1 MSLWRIILRETRLL
15 LRGRISRAMILAG
28 LPLLFTLLFGLV
40 YDENVVN
47 NIDTVVY
54 DQSQS
59 SLSRTLIQMY
69 DDSERFH
76 LVSYV
81 DSEEKLREEIY
92 TGRARVA
99 LMIPES
105 FSGDI
110 KSGQGSKILL
120 TVNSANNMFANGAMS
135 SAQEINRSF
144 SVAVGQKMLEAAGL
158 LPGAAMAAVYPLRLG
173 VRILGNPVNGYSQFM
188 LTGLMLNGLQI
199 GIMITL
205 GTYLYD
211 ELARGRRRSAR
222 GLLLTLGRAVPYGCF
237 AMLGYLLSLLLAV
250 YGFAIPMAGN
260 VADACLLGGAYIFFV
275 MGAISIF
282 SACAPNRPM
291 ALQSPMLYIMPGL
304 LYSGLSWPSFEM
316 EGAVGIFSLLLP
328 ISYAGDCLRD
338 IMLMGYAPEL
348 WDNVLRMLLFGSGC
362 FAIAVLVM
370 ALRQR
375 KLQGGEAVH
384 G

>member
-1 MSLWRIILRETRLL
+1 MSLWQIVGQETRLL
-15 LRGRISRAMILAG
+15 LKGRFSRAVILMG
-28 LPLLFTLLFGLV
+28 LPLMFTMLFGMV

-47 NIDTVVY
+47 NVTTVVY
-54 DQSQS
+54 DQDQS

-69 DDSERFH
+69 DDSERFQ

-81 DSEEKLREEIY
+81 DTQERMHEAIY
-92 TGRARVA
+92 TGRAKVA
-99 LMIPES
+99 LVIPEN
-105 FSGDI
+105 FSEDI
-110 KSGQGSKILL
+110 KSGQGSKVLL

-144 SVAVGQKMLEAAGL
+144 SVAVGQKMLESAGL
-158 LPGAAMAAVYPLRLG
+158 LPGTAMAAVYPLRLG

-211 ELARGRRRSAR
+211 ELSRGRRHSVRE
-222 GLLLTLGRAVPYGCF
+222 LFKLLGRAVPYGGF
-237 AMLGYLLSLLLAV
+237 AMAGYLFSLLLAI
-250 YGFAIPMAGN
+250 YGFGIPMEGSMAE
-260 VADACLLGGAYIFFV
+260 ACLLGAAYIFFV

-282 SACAPNRPM
+282 SACAPSRPM

-304 LYSGLSWPSFEM
+304 LYSGLSWPSFDMSRE
-316 EGAVGIFSLLLP
+316 AGIFSLLLP

-338 IMLMGYAPEL
+338 IMLMGYAPGL
-348 WDNVLRMLLFGSGC
+348 WDNVGRMLLYGSAC
-362 FAIAVLVM
+362 FCAAVLVM
-370 ALRQR
+370 MLKQR
-375 KLQGGEAVH
+375 KMQGGEAVH

>member
-1 MSLWRIILRETRLL
+1 MSLWQIVGQETRLL
-15 LRGRISRAMILAG
+15 LKGRISRAAILMG
-28 LPLLFTLLFGLV
+28 LPLMFTLLFGMV
-40 YDENVVN
+40 YDKNVVN
-47 NIDTVVY
+47 NVTTVVY
-54 DQSQS
+54 DQDQS

-69 DDSERFH
+69 DDSERFQ

-81 DSEEKLREEIY
+81 DTQEKMHEAIY
-92 TGRARVA
+92 KGYAKVA
-99 LMIPES
+99 LVIPEN
-105 FSGDI
+105 FSQDI
-110 KSGQGSKILL
+110 KRGQGSRILL

-144 SVAVGQKMLEAAGL
+144 SVAVGQKMLESAGL

-211 ELARGRRRSAR
+211 ELARGRKHSLRE
-222 GLLLTLGRAVPYGCF
+222 LCMLLGRSVPYGGF
-237 AMLGYLLSLLLAV
+237 ALLGYVFSLWLAV
-250 YGFAIPMAGN
+250 YGFGIPMAGSM
-260 VADACLLGGAYIFFV
+260 VEACLLGAAYIFFV

-282 SACAPNRPM
+282 SACAPNRPI

-304 LYSGLSWPSFEM
+304 LYSGLSWPSFDMSRE
-316 EGAVGIFSLLLP
+316 AGIFSLLLP

-338 IMLMGYAPEL
+338 IMLMGYASGL
-348 WDNVLRMLLFGSGC
+348 WDNVGRMLLYGSAC
-362 FAIAVLVM
+362 FCAAVLVM
-370 ALRQR
+370 ILRQR
-375 KLQGGEAVH
+375 KMQGGEAVH

>member
-1 MSLWRIILRETRLL
+1 MSLWMIILRETKLL

-28 LPLLFTLLFGLV
+28 LPLAFTLLFGLV

-54 DQSQS
+54 DQDQS

-81 DSEEKLREEIY
+81 DSQERMHEAIY
-92 TGRARVA
+92 TGRAKVA
-99 LMIPES
+99 LVIPGN
-105 FSGDI
+105 FSKDM

-144 SVAVGQKMLEAAGL
+144 SVAVGQKMLESAGL

-173 VRILGNPVNGYSQFM
+173 VRILGNPTNGYSQFM

-211 ELARGRRRSAR
+211 ELARGRRNSVRELFR
-222 GLLLTLGRAVPYGCF
+222 LLGRSLPYGCF
-237 AMLGYLLSLLLAV
+237 AMLGYMLSLLLAV
-250 YGFAIPMAGN
+250 YGFGIPMAGS
-260 VADACLLGGAYIFFV
+260 VADVCLLGGAYIFFV
-275 MGAISIF
+275 MGAISVF
-282 SACAPNRPM
+282 SACAPI
-291 ALQSPMLYIMPGL
+291 ALWLCRALCSTSCRGFCIAGCPGL
-304 LYSGLSWPSFEM
+304 TL
-316 EGAVGIFSLLLP
+316 I
-328 ISYAGDCLRD
+328 
-338 IMLMGYAPEL
+338 
-348 WDNVLRMLLFGSGC
+348 
-362 FAIAVLVM
+362 
-370 ALRQR
+370 
-375 KLQGGEAVH
+375 
-384 G
+384 

>member
-1 MSLWRIILRETRLL
+1 MSLWQIVGQETRLL
-15 LRGRISRAMILAG
+15 LKGRFSRAVILMG
-28 LPLLFTLLFGLV
+28 LPLMFTMLFGMV

-47 NIDTVVY
+47 NVTTVVY
-54 DQSQS
+54 DQDQS

-69 DDSERFH
+69 DDSERFQ

-81 DSEEKLREEIY
+81 DTQERMHEAIY
-92 TGRARVA
+92 TGRAKVA
-99 LMIPES
+99 LVIPEN
-105 FSGDI
+105 FSEDI
-110 KSGQGSKILL
+110 KRGRGSRILL

-144 SVAVGQKMLEAAGL
+144 SVAVGQKMLESAGL

-211 ELARGRRRSAR
+211 ELARGRRHSVRE
-222 GLLLTLGRAVPYGCF
+222 LFKLLGRAVPYGGF
-237 AMLGYLLSLLLAV
+237 AMAGYLFSLLLAI
-250 YGFAIPMAGN
+250 YGFGIPMEGSM
-260 VADACLLGGAYIFFV
+260 VEACLLGAAYIFFV

-304 LYSGLSWPSFEM
+304 LYSGLSWPSFDMSRE
-316 EGAVGIFSLLLP
+316 AGIFSLLLP

-338 IMLMGYAPEL
+338 IMLMGYGPEL
-348 WDNVLRMLLFGSGC
+348 WGDVGRMLLYGSAC
-362 FAIAVLVM
+362 FCVAVLVM
-370 ALRQR
+370 MLKQR
-375 KLQGGEAVH
+375 KMQGGEAVH

>member
-1 MSLWRIILRETRLL
+1 MSLWMIILRETKLL

-28 LPLLFTLLFGLV
+28 LPLAFTLLFGLV

-54 DQSQS
+54 DQDQS

-81 DSEEKLREEIY
+81 DSQERMHEAIY
-92 TGRARVA
+92 TGRAKVA
-99 LMIPES
+99 LVIPGN
-105 FSGDI
+105 FSKDM

-144 SVAVGQKMLEAAGL
+144 SVAVGQKMLESAGL

-173 VRILGNPVNGYSQFM
+173 VRILGNPTNGYSQFM

-211 ELARGRRRSAR
+211 ELARGRRHSVRE
-222 GLLLTLGRAVPYGCF
+222 LFKLLGRAVPYGGF
-237 AMLGYLLSLLLAV
+237 AMAGYLFSLLLAV
-250 YGFAIPMAGN
+250 YGFGIPMAGS

-275 MGAISIF
+275 MGAISVF

-304 LYSGLSWPSFEM
+304 LYSGLSWPYFDMNKE
-316 EGAVGIFSLLLP
+316 AGIFSLLLP

-338 IMLMGYAPEL
+338 IMLIGYGPEL
-348 WDNVLRMLLFGSGC
+348 WSNVLRMLLYGSVC
-362 FAIAVLVM
+362 FCIAVLVM
-370 ALRQR
+370 ALKQR
-375 KLQGGEAVH
+375 KMQGGAAVH

>member
-1 MSLWRIILRETRLL
+1 MSLWMIILRETKLL

-28 LPLLFTLLFGLV
+28 LPLAFTLLFGLV

-54 DQSQS
+54 DQDQS

-81 DSEEKLREEIY
+81 DSQERMHEAIY
-92 TGRARVA
+92 TGRAKVA
-99 LMIPES
+99 LVIPEN
-105 FSGDI
+105 FSKDM

-144 SVAVGQKMLEAAGL
+144 SVAVGQKMLESAGL

-173 VRILGNPVNGYSQFM
+173 VRILGNPTNGYSQFM

-211 ELARGRRRSAR
+211 ELARGRRNSVRELFR
-222 GLLLTLGRAVPYGCF
+222 LLGRSLPYGCF
-237 AMLGYLLSLLLAV
+237 AMLGYMLSLLLAV
-250 YGFAIPMAGN
+250 YGFGIPMAGS

-275 MGAISIF
+275 MGAISVF
-282 SACAPNRPM
+282 SACATSRPM

-304 LYSGLSWPSFEM
+304 LYSGLSWPSFDMNKE
-316 EGAVGIFSLLLP
+316 AGIFSLLLP

-338 IMLMGYAPEL
+338 IMLIGYGPEL
-348 WDNVLRMLLFGSGC
+348 WSNVLRMLLYGSVC
-362 FAIAVLVM
+362 FCIAVLIM
-370 ALRQR
+370 ALKQR
-375 KLQGGEAVH
+375 KMQGGAAVH